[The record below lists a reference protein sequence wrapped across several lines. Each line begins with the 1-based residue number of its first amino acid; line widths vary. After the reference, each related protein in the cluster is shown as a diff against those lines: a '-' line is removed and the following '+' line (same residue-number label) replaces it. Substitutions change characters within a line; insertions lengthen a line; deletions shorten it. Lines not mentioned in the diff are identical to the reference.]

1 MSRVAKRARRRL
13 ACRIVHGRQRFSGVI
28 LDLSASGMFVQTSA
42 KPRPGEAVGIEI
54 SLPGHREPLRVDA
67 EVARLRLVPGQLVI
81 VAQGGVGLRIT
92 SAPEAYFAFLS
103 AVLPAK
109 LAAPAPESADAAAP
123 ALHKYRVRMSQ
134 VGGARSRTLRVRA
147 HSAREAAALAV
158 EEAGEGW
165 KLLETREDD
174 EAG

>member
-13 ACRIVHGRQRFSGVI
+13 ACRIVVGRQRFSGVI

-42 KPRPGEAVGIEI
+42 KPRPLEAVGIEI

-92 SAPEAYFAFLS
+92 NAPEAYFAFLR
-103 AVLPAK
+103 AVLPAGSV
-109 LAAPAPESADAAAP
+109 PAPESPSAANP
-123 ALHKYRVRMSQ
+123 VQPKYRVRMSQ
-134 VGGARSRTLRVRA
+134 IGGARSRTVHVRA
-147 HSAREAAALAV
+147 RSAQEAAALAV
-158 EEAGEGW
+158 EAAGGGW
-165 KLLETREDD
+165 KPIETCEVDD
-174 EAG
+174 